1 MSPFRVTLVVTA
13 LALSSPFAQHRGDVV
28 DLIRLVPRAF
38 AFPYCCC
45 CYLSLLCLRV
55 AGSRVPNERRG
66 SSCRAVVLLA
76 FRVLR
81 WLAEYSLQLVYSACA
96 VPRRPLAF
104 AASGESCCRC
114 ADRAAHQLSATNR
127 ESRQA
132 VYSWVSHSALCVAFL
147 VGIVYRR
154 RVGCRCVV
162 SCSLPAVGMALR
174 ICE

>member
-81 WLAEYSLQLVYSACA
+81 WLAEYSLQRVRFRGAHLLSLHPGSRAVAA
-96 VPRRPLAF
+96 PIVPRI
-104 AASGESCCRC
+104 SCQPPTERAGKRC
-114 ADRAAHQLSATNR
+114 IAGCLTL
-127 ESRQA
+127 
-132 VYSWVSHSALCVAFL
+132 LCV
-147 VGIVYRR
+147 
-154 RVGCRCVV
+154 
-162 SCSLPAVGMALR
+162 
-174 ICE
+174 